1 MSCHRSRVEAN
12 PPARG
17 PRTSFETG
25 GDWRDMG
32 RRAEQLCDELKMLAE
47 RLGVKVREEN
57 LLREAGYHTR
67 SGMCRVKGEDV
78 LFVDRTLPPGDRVEV
93 LVEELSRRDLQ
104 GIYVSPALRRL
115 LESRGAGEQAQ
126 EAVETAETAVTTVTT
141 VDEVSASAEIVAGS
155 RAGEGTV

>member
-1 MSCHRSRVEAN
+1 
-12 PPARG
+12 
-17 PRTSFETG
+17 
-25 GDWRDMG
+25 MG
-32 RRAEQLCDELKMLAE
+32 RRAEQLCDELKTLAE

-78 LFVDRTLPPGDRVEV
+78 LFVDRTLSAGDRVEV

-115 LESRGAGEQAQ
+115 LESRSSDQQAQ
-126 EAVETAETAVTTVTT
+126 AGGIEAADASAVTTAPTG
-141 VDEVSASAEIVAGS
+141 DEANASAEIVTGS
-155 RAGEGTV
+155 QGEGAV

>member
-1 MSCHRSRVEAN
+1 
-12 PPARG
+12 
-17 PRTSFETG
+17 
-25 GDWRDMG
+25 MG
-32 RRAEQLCDELKMLAE
+32 RRAEQLCDELKTLAE

-78 LFVDRTLPPGDRVEV
+78 LFVDRTLPAGDRVEI

-115 LESRGAGEQAQ
+115 LESRSSGPQAQ
-126 EAVETAETAVTTVTT
+126 VDGVEAADTGAVTTAPTGDEANSSADIVT
-141 VDEVSASAEIVAGS
+141 GS
-155 RAGEGTV
+155 QGEDAV